1 MIKFCLTIANNPLVV
16 LLSTLMGATAIA
28 YLQATLIEALYWL
41 LPVVMI
47 IGADLITGINAAH
60 FRKEEVRWSTALRR
74 TMNKFFSYGCW
85 IVTCVALNERYE
97 TELCA
102 WVGMGIVFFIE
113 GISFLTNLLEP
124 HGIKLSIKGLLRV
137 IGGKV
142 KLENLEDVIDDE
154 KK

>member
-1 MIKFCLTIANNPLVV
+1 MIKFCLTIANKTPFVV
-16 LLSTLMGATAIA
+16 LSTIIGATATA
-28 YLQATLIEALYWL
+28 YLKATAIEAMYWL

-47 IGADLITGINAAH
+47 IIADLITGINAAH
-60 FRKEEVRWSTALRR
+60 FRKEEVRCSSALRR
-74 TMNKFFSYGCW
+74 TLNKLVSYSCW
-85 IVTCVALNERYE
+85 IVFCVALNERYE

-102 WVGMGIVFFIE
+102 WVGMGIVLFIE
-113 GISFLTNLLEP
+113 GVSFLTNLLEP
-124 HGIKLSIKGLLRV
+124 HGIKLSVKGLLRV